1 MNINVFNGLPK
12 YVRITVL
19 SQIRRLLSSGL
30 FNCDDTEDLTQEI
43 LLFYLKRFYHDPDP
57 DEALVVHSLRQ
68 YTSNLISQRYH
79 RRDFLY
85 SSLTD
90 FETVDGE
97 FSFLNGE
104 NSSTEDKVL
113 AAELENFADDKEK
126 QILRLIKEG
135 YSVNEI
141 TARMR
146 IHKRVVRR
154 LFEKLRKM

>member
-1 MNINVFNGLPK
+1 M
-12 YVRITVL
+12 
-19 SQIRRLLSSGL
+19 
-30 FNCDDTEDLTQEI
+30 
-43 LLFYLKRFYHDPDP
+43 
-57 DEALVVHSLRQ
+57 VVHSLRQ
-68 YTSNLISQRYH
+68 YASNLISQRYH

-113 AAELENFADDKEK
+113 AAELENLADDKEK

-154 LFEKLRKM
+154 LFEKLRKA